1 MNRVSP
7 ELFIAL
13 RYLNTQRKGLFTLL
27 TTFIGVS
34 GVALGV
40 GALIV
45 TLAVMNGFQT
55 DIKKKLLDAQA
66 HIMIYGN
73 LNKSAY
79 EDVSRKLS
87 SVSGVK
93 AFSPFFMGQAILSAG
108 DRTSGVVVK
117 GITSSEFSVNNL
129 KKSLKA
135 GDWDRIISGKGGI
148 ILGEE
153 LANNLGLW
161 IGDSVVLVSPKIDES
176 AFGIIPKMKKFKV
189 AGLVNTG
196 YYEFDASFAYCSLS
210 DAQEFFGLAGYATGV
225 SAALD
230 NPDKIFESEQAIKKA
245 LGGYYPVKTY
255 AEMNKNLFSA
265 LKLEKFMMSLILA
278 LIIIVATFT
287 IASNLL
293 MTSVEKIKDI
303 GIMRAMGAGPSFIK
317 KVFFYEGI
325 LIALLG
331 IFFGFVLGLSVSWF
345 IKTHE
350 IIKLPSDIYYITKVP
365 VEING
370 LDLLWTAGVSFILC
384 VLAAIFPAIRA
395 SKINPIDAI
404 RYG

>member
-27 TTFIGVS
+27 TTFIGVA

-73 LNKSAY
+73 FNKSAY

-87 SVSGVK
+87 SVNGVK

-135 GDWDRIISGKGGI
+135 GDWDRIISGKGYI

-225 SAALD
+225 SAALE
-230 NPDKIFESEQAIKKA
+230 NPDKIFESEQNIKKA

-303 GIMRAMGAGPSFIK
+303 GILRAMGAGPNFIK
-317 KVFFYEGI
+317 RVFFYEGI

-331 IFFGFVLGLSVSWF
+331 IFFGFILGLSVSWF

-384 VLAAIFPAIRA
+384 VLAAIFPAVRA
-395 SKINPIDAI
+395 SRINPIDAI